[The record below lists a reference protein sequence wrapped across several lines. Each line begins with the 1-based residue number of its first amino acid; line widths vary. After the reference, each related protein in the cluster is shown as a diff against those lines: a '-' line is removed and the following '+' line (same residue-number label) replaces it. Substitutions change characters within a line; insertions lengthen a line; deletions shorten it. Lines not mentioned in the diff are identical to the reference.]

1 MDTILKFIR
10 GPFKEGKVTVNPNQD
25 VEKVQDYTDDQ
36 IKQEL
41 QELNKEELTP
51 SEEERE
57 GMLLYER
64 GRRSLKAEFSTKEA
78 KERIAKEE
86 QYSADLRKKVAETPS
101 PFQEYQRVRLRASS
115 FPELSESSEGV
126 ILDVLP
132 PDLDENGVVRYEYV
146 LEAYPKHPE
155 TSQIMGISIW
165 TVYDDQL
172 EAI

>member
-10 GPFKEGKVTVNPNQD
+10 GPFKKGKVTVNPNQD
-25 VEKVQDYTDDQ
+25 VEKVQKLTDDQ
-36 IKQEL
+36 INQEL
-41 QELNKEELTP
+41 QELDKEELTP

-57 GMLLYER
+57 DILLGER
-64 GRRSLKAEFSTKEA
+64 RKRWFNAEFNTKEA

-86 QYSADLRKKVAETPS
+86 QYSADLRERVAETPN
-101 PFQEYQRVRLRASS
+101 PFQEYQKVRLKTSS
-115 FPELSESSEGV
+115 FPKLSEGSEGV

-132 PDLDENGVVRYEYV
+132 PALDENGVVRYEYV